1 MHNIGDRK
9 DKDFVASDLDN
20 LCALQLLFPAV
31 TFCNHN
37 RIKCGRLD
45 HELKKADSTSSA
57 NETKKILEELWNQA
71 CVDLSPTTQGRTKRQ
86 SGPSDSNMLGAP
98 HGDTPSYLES
108 EYEFLAPFMTLSEN
122 ERRSIGHDF
131 DSFIK
136 ACTFRGK
143 DCLNIRLSLHLT
155 SALIY

>member
-1 MHNIGDRK
+1 M
-9 DKDFVASDLDN
+9 
-20 LCALQLLFPAV
+20 
-31 TFCNHN
+31 
-37 RIKCGRLD
+37 IKITS
-45 HELKKADSTSSA
+45 KKADSSSSA
-57 NETKKILEELWNQA
+57 NETKEILEELWNQA
-71 CVDLSPTTQGRTKRQ
+71 CVDLSPTKPGRTKRQ
-86 SGPSDSNMLGAP
+86 SVPPDSNMLGAP

-143 DCLNIRLSLHLT
+143 DCLDIRLSFKLT
-155 SALIY
+155 LAFIY